1 MQTTILVLLVVQAV
15 LGGLDTILNHEL
27 IEHLPERPEA
37 RRELGLHALRETNY
51 ALLFAGLGWAEWHGA
66 AALFIALLLVAEIG
80 ITAVDE
86 AVENRTRVLPQNERV
101 LHVFL
106 TLNLAA
112 IITLLAPVLADWWGE
127 PSGVVAAPHGALSWL
142 LLAFSATGAGWA
154 LRDFIA
160 WRRHLVHS
168 RTKGER
174 DALPRGPRPADRRHR
189 AARDGGPAGAR
200 AAVAGDPEKR

>member
-1 MQTTILVLLVVQAV
+1 MQTTILVLLLVQAV

-37 RRELGLHALRETNY
+37 RREIGLHALRETNY
-51 ALLFAGLGWAEWHGA
+51 AVLFAGLGWAEWHGA
-66 AALFIALLLVAEIG
+66 AALVIALLLVAEIG

-101 LHVFL
+101 MHVFL

-112 IITLLAPVLADWWGE
+112 IITLLAPVLTGWWQE
-127 PSGVVAAPHGALSWL
+127 PSGLVAVNHGLFSWV
-142 LLAFSATGAGWA
+142 LLAFSAAGIAWA

-168 RTKGER
+168 RSKGGR
-174 DALPRGPRPADRRHR
+174 DALPREPRPSDRRHR

-200 AAVAGDPEKR
+200 AAIAGDLKKR